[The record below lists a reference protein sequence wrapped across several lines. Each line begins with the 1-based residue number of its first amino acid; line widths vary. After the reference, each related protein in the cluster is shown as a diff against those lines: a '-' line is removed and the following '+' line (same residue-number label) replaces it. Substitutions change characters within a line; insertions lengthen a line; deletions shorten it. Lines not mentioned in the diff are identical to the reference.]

1 MAENKDFSSDKLV
14 DNLKAHDPLANQDL
28 PEADEAI
35 LWRATAKSSTSRAR
49 FGLSWKLRK
58 PPVRWAAPIA
68 ATAAIALAVGAT
80 VGTLSKPTTPLFS
93 LASGG
98 SANSAQKLSAGM
110 SESSTLAGGDAKI
123 GLWFGQ
129 SFEYSA
135 ASDLDSDWK
144 DRGMAYRLVAPSS
157 PERILKQ
164 LAEIFNVDGPIVR
177 EESGDSNQFVTYTIG
192 KTDGT
197 EKAIWLYWSAAP
209 SWNFYDPSMNPAP
222 KCLREAAEGCVE
234 YDNTAPDASLLP
246 GSAKIK
252 AFATST
258 MKALGLSSSDYRLYE
273 NRDSYGA
280 YVRTELLAGSTPVA
294 IETYFGWNTLG
305 LTSAGGTLGTLEAV
319 SEVPLVAPSKTV
331 SRISD
336 WRWSGGLPGSYWHT
350 HTPALSSSTSKDI
363 SVEPLAPSSEPASTS
378 EPAATSEPVP
388 TPEPIKVTIDKFET
402 QMMVV
407 WSAQGG
413 TWVVPGYVL
422 SSKDAAVAGQL
433 FAVLAVADGVIQMPE
448 LEQGAVTY

>member
-1 MAENKDFSSDKLV
+1 MAENKDFSSDNLV
-14 DNLKAHDPLANQDL
+14 DHLKALDPLAKQDL
-28 PEADEAI
+28 PEADEAV
-35 LWRATAKSSTSRAR
+35 LWRATAENRNKKTRI
-49 FGLSWKLRK
+49 GLSWNLRK
-58 PPVRWAAPIA
+58 PTVRWAAPFA
-68 ATAAIALAVGAT
+68 ATAALALAVGAT

-110 SESSTLAGGDAKI
+110 NEGAALAGGDAKI

-129 SFEYSA
+129 TFDYSA
-135 ASDLDSDWK
+135 ANDLDSDWK
-144 DRGMAYRLVAPSS
+144 DRGLAYRLVAPSS

-164 LAEIFNVDGPIVR
+164 LAEIFKVEGSIAR

-222 KCLREAAEGCVE
+222 KCLRESAEGCVE
-234 YDNTAPDASLLP
+234 YDSTAPDASLLP
-246 GSAKIK
+246 RAAEIK
-252 AFATST
+252 AFAAST
-258 MKALGLSSSDYRLYE
+258 MKALGLSENEYRLYE

-305 LTSAGGTLGTLEAV
+305 LTSAGGTIGTLEEV
-319 SEVPLVAPSKTV
+319 SEVPLIAPSKTV

-336 WRWSGGLPGSYWHT
+336 WRWSGGLPGSYWQSHSQ
-350 HTPALSSSTSKDI
+350 AAVSSSTSKDI
-363 SVEPLAPSSEPASTS
+363 SVEPLLTKED
-378 EPAATSEPVP
+378 PAASNEPMP
-388 TPEPIKVTIDKFET
+388 TPDPISVTIDKFES

-422 SSKDAAVAGQL
+422 TSKDAAVAGQL